1 MIVLRLLLILSLA
14 VIAGLALAWL
24 FTKDAKYLRI
34 ISRIVRFL
42 IVLGVV
48 VALVYV
54 VERVIFR

>member
-48 VALVYV
+48 VALLYV
-54 VERVIFR
+54 AERLILV